1 MTAVLSR
8 SLMPTRTK
16 QKQKKKVIRLQF
28 AWGSRHAQVAF
39 FPGTEDEALTLAI
52 KASCG
57 LAPNDEIVA
66 KSTDGVVHVA
76 IAEAIPDGMELE
88 IINVSQPMEKV
99 IQSDDTDISVKG
111 ISDAT
116 SMGNDSPD
124 NEVTPLLNLGVDSG
138 MSGNS
143 GGNDDDDITNK
154 QDFQG
159 QLLKFE
165 RINAH
170 LANERTYLAWARTVM
185 SIMTVAFALKSE
197 ALSSFDDFWSITWFI
212 SSVLFLSLANYVW
225 YNGWHRYVRVKDICL
240 MVDLKLAEKQMA
252 EDGAGFRLLWVLTMA
267 LGSLLGALAVLY
279 VWYGSSD
286 EVRLYRLRP

>member
-138 MSGNS
+138 MS

>member
-8 SLMPTRTK
+8 SFMPTRTK

-39 FPGTEDEALTLAI
+39 FPGTEDDALTLAI

-99 IQSDDTDISVKG
+99 IQSDDADISVKG

>member
-1 MTAVLSR
+1 MTAVPSR
-8 SLMPTRTK
+8 SFMPTRAK

-138 MSGNS
+138 KSGNS

>member
-99 IQSDDTDISVKG
+99 IQSDDADISVKG

-240 MVDLKLAEKQMA
+240 MIDLKLAEKQMA